1 MQHTEDLEN
10 DVVQELRLRSWARS
24 HYVPPENRGDD
35 LHPIVLDEMQRRDAE
50 ILSGSSAPAREW
62 SQRLSIGKDRSTGN
76 PSPNAAEALA

>member
-1 MQHTEDLEN
+1 MQHSDEIEN

-50 ILSGSSAPAREW
+50 ILSGTSAPAREW
-62 SQRLSIGKDRSTGN
+62 SQRLSIGTGK
-76 PSPNAAEALA
+76 SDVAQATAVHETMA

>member
-1 MQHTEDLEN
+1 MQHSEAIEN

-50 ILSGSSAPAREW
+50 ILSGSSVAAYEW
-62 SQRLSIGKDRSTGN
+62 PQRLSLVPTHSESATVRES
-76 PSPNAAEALA
+76 LV